1 MLSIHRLKK
10 LTQLALLGLL
20 ITNSTNVFAWGQ
32 TGHRVSGEIAE
43 TYLSAKAKRQIKK
56 LYPNKSLAEISTLM
70 DQMRSHPSKFWQ
82 KTASPW
88 HYVTVPEGTEYHLD
102 HAPSEGDAFTAL
114 QTYTVT
120 LEDPKASMQEKRIA
134 LLIIV
139 HLIGDLHQPL
149 HAGNGNDRGGND
161 VKVEFFWEKSNL
173 HRVWD
178 SGMIDQQQ
186 LSYTEWTTWL
196 GQKMT
201 PNMVNEWRATDPAIW
216 IKESAELRDGLYPE
230 DDKVSWQYQ
239 YQHLSTVKTRLQ
251 MAGVRIAVYLNE
263 VFK

>member
-1 MLSIHRLKK
+1 MLSIYRLKK
-10 LTQLALLGLL
+10 LAQLMLLGLF
-20 ITNSTNVFAWGQ
+20 ITNSSNVFGWGQ

-43 TYLSAKAKRQIKK
+43 TYLSAKSKRQIKK
-56 LYPNKSLAEISTLM
+56 LYPDESLAEISTLM

-82 KTASPW
+82 KTANPW
-88 HYVTVPEGTEYHLD
+88 HYVTVPEGSEYHLD

-114 QTYTVT
+114 QTYTAT
-120 LEDPKASMQEKRIA
+120 LKDPKASVEDKRTA

-139 HLIGDLHQPL
+139 HLIGDLHQPF

-178 SGMIDQQQ
+178 SGMIDRQQ

-196 GQKMT
+196 SQKMT
-201 PNMVNEWRATDPAIW
+201 PNMVDEWRTADPAVW

-230 DDKVSWQYQ
+230 NDKISWQYQ
-239 YQHLSTVKTRLQ
+239 YEHLPAVKTRLQ